1 LEVANRVLVNNHSL
15 LLQSAPSDDDYDIDF
30 ILNNVFKITGCYRLA
45 SSEQLDESSTW
56 YIND

>member
-1 LEVANRVLVNNHSL
+1 LINKHSL
-15 LLQSAPSDDDYDIDF
+15 LIQPGPESSQDEDLDF
-30 ILNNVFKITGCYRLA
+30 INNNIFKIAGCYRLA